1 LPATP
6 PQASRQRF
14 ALSLALWISLSAPA
28 VLGQGVDVMRLEAA
42 FVAKFPAF
50 VHWPA
55 PVWQGRESVFICVY
69 RSEAVASYLR
79 ELVAGERVN
88 GRPLTVRTVGGRK
101 DLDACHVLFIP
112 ERAEAGLVAAVAGRP
127 VLTIGLDRAFLDAG
141 GIIAL
146 SHEDRRIR
154 FEVDRAAADRAGL
167 QLSSQLL
174 RLAAAVHGRPR

>member
-6 PQASRQRF
+6 PQAARRLV
-14 ALSLALWISLSAPA
+14 ALSVALWTSLSAPA
-28 VLGQGVDVMRLEAA
+28 VLAQGVEAMRLEAA

-50 VHWPA
+50 VQWPA
-55 PVWQGRESVFICVY
+55 PVWHGRESVFICVY
-69 RSEAVASYLR
+69 RSEAAARHLR
-79 ELVAGERVN
+79 ELVAGERIN
-88 GRPLTVRTVGGRK
+88 ARPFTVRTVAGRN

-112 ERAEAGLVAAVAGRP
+112 ERADAALVAAVADRP
-127 VLTIGLDRAFLDAG
+127 ILTIGLDRAFLDAG

-146 SHEDRRIR
+146 SHDNRRIR